1 MLHAQSPYLES
12 TTTGQ
17 TDPTSK
23 ERGIAVTREMKIG
36 MRNYRTSKLKGWGV
50 VSTISASKKGRTFGG
65 LYEVVDKLIGNPKDD
80 HATYC
85 MGSWIDSRRNYVVA
99 ILSTKNLILNGYRM
113 YCEAGVRACVQVD
126 CTYRLMHEGY
136 ALAIMGTVSIDKIF
150 HPIAYAIVNKENTAV
165 FQFMLRQVK
174 REIEKVVAEK
184 RSQTQ

>member
-85 MGSWIDSRRNYVVA
+85 MVLG
-99 ILSTKNLILNGYRM
+99 LI
-113 YCEAGVRACVQVD
+113 QD
-126 CTYRLMHEGY
+126 
-136 ALAIMGTVSIDKIF
+136 AIMW
-150 HPIAYAIVNKENTAV
+150 
-165 FQFMLRQVK
+165 
-174 REIEKVVAEK
+174 
-184 RSQTQ
+184 